1 MRGSPRP
8 VENREPEAG
17 RGVEAQR
24 AARERLSA
32 VGPAGRRSGRPPCV
46 ARSFGPIVEVMASTD
61 RRKQCVYFSD
71 TMLDEIKFEAAR
83 LDRSMSWVVQ
93 TAWKVARGRIM
104 ATPSANDAP
113 SPAAA
118 VVGDARDADPN
129 EY

>member
-1 MRGSPRP
+1 
-8 VENREPEAG
+8 
-17 RGVEAQR
+17 
-24 AARERLSA
+24 
-32 VGPAGRRSGRPPCV
+32 
-46 ARSFGPIVEVMASTD
+46 MASTD